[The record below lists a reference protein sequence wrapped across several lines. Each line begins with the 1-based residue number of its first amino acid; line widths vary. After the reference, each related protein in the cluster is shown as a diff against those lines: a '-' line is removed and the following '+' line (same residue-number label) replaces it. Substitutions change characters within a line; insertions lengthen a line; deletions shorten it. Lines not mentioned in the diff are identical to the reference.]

1 MSILMFR
8 IAKIAYRPP
17 NLLKIFRGLRP
28 WPGALPQTPADG
40 ARLAALRAT
49 ELLPPWHALR
59 AHRGAPKYKSPG
71 ALEAL
76 IRHWSEESCDQHLKT
91 QLF

>member
-17 NLLKIFRGLRP
+17 NLLKFFRGLRP
-28 WPGALPQTPADG
+28 WPGAMPQTPADG

-59 AHRGAPKYKSPG
+59 AHHGPQVQIPG
-71 ALEAL
+71 GPGS
-76 IRHWSEESCDQHLKT
+76 IDT
-91 QLF
+91 QLV